1 MLRTRIVCTI
11 GPASREPDTLR
22 ALVRAGMDVAR
33 LNFSHGDHAEH
44 GENIARIRAV
54 SRELD
59 TPVAIL
65 ADLQGPKLR
74 MGKVVEQGV
83 VLATGSEVWLVTDD
97 IVGTDPRVLPVQY
110 EGFPVLT
117 SPGDRVL
124 IDDGLV
130 ELRVAERTARAVRC
144 EVIVGGMVTSNKGL
158 NLPGA
163 SLDLPSITD
172 KDRADLAYALA
183 QGVDWV
189 ALSFVRTA
197 GEIVALRELMRE
209 LVPGEEAL
217 PPVIA
222 KIEKPAAL
230 DNVTEIV
237 AASDGVMVARGDLG
251 IELSP
256 EQVPL
261 AQKRIVR
268 ACNESGIPVVTATQ
282 MLDSMIRNPRPTR
295 AEASDVANAVLDGT
309 DAVMLSGETSVGAYP
324 VAAVQ
329 TMARIVGEVEAH
341 AGIEWVCPRS
351 AEEQGMGSLSVAAA
365 VSLAASQT
373 AHAVGAAAIIA
384 PTASGYTARLMAQ
397 RRPCMPIV
405 AVTPSARVQRQLM
418 LYRGVTPLLA
428 PRTENTD
435 GMIAHAVDAAR
446 ARGLVADG
454 DRVVVTAGAA
464 GSAPGTTNLI
474 RIQTVGA

>member
-1 MLRTRIVCTI
+1 VCTI
-11 GPASREPDTLR
+11 GPASQAPDTLR
-22 ALVRAGMDVAR
+22 ALVGAGMDVAR

-74 MGKVVEQGV
+74 MGTMAEPGV
-83 VLATGSEVWLVTDD
+83 DLTTGSEAMLVTRDV
-97 IVGTDPRVLPVQY
+97 VGTSAQELPVQY
-110 EGFPVLT
+110 GGLPRLV

-130 ELRVAERTARAVRC
+130 ELRVVEATAQTIRC
-144 EVIVGGMVTSNKGL
+144 QVVVGGRVKSNKGI

-163 SLDLPSITD
+163 SLDLPSITA
-172 KDRADLAYALA
+172 KDRADLAFALA

-197 GEIVALRELMRE
+197 SEMVALREMIQE
-209 LVPGEEAL
+209 LGKGSTL
-217 PPVIA
+217 PRVIA
-222 KIEKPAAL
+222 KIEKPSAL
-230 DNVTEIV
+230 DNVNEIV
-237 AASDGVMVARGDLG
+237 AASDALMVARGDLG

-261 AQKRIVR
+261 AQKRIIR
-268 ACNESGIPVVTATQ
+268 ACNDAGIPVVTATQ
-282 MLDSMIRNPRPTR
+282 MLESMVRNPRPTR

-309 DAVMLSGETSVGAYP
+309 DAVMLSGETSIGAYP
-324 VAAVQ
+324 VVAVE
-329 TMARIVGEVEAH
+329 TMARIIDEVETH
-341 AGIEWVCPRS
+341 AGAAWTCPRDLDDHD
-351 AEEQGMGSLSVAAA
+351 AGSLSVAAA
-365 VSLAASQT
+365 VTLAAGET

-405 AVTPSARVQRQLM
+405 AVTPSESVQRQLM
-418 LYRGVTPLLA
+418 LCWGVTPLLA
-428 PRTENTD
+428 PRTESTD
-435 GMIAHAVDAAR
+435 DMIAHAVDAAR
-446 ARGLVADG
+446 ACGLVQVG
-454 DRVVVTAGAA
+454 DTVVITAGAA
-464 GSAPGTTNLI
+464 GSVPGTTNLI
-474 RIQTVGA
+474 RIQNVSA